1 MTLNPL
7 DSVGNLVDKVGG
19 NIDKNFESGEERQQ
33 QLSDR
38 HRVDMSSDNKL
49 SKMIRP
55 MTLIFL
61 GLMEAVIVVAAVM
74 GVSIDIA
81 ITSQVGL
88 LLGSAVGFYF
98 DSKKKERIAE
108 KNAAANMEIKK
119 MEMKETKRENRR
131 DARAERK
138 AARKDESI

>member
-1 MTLNPL
+1 MGNPL
-7 DSVGNLVDKVGG
+7 DSVGDLVSKVGKG
-19 NIDKNFESGEERQQ
+19 IDDNVESGEERQQ

-38 HRVDMSSDNKL
+38 HRVDMASDNKL
-49 SKMIRP
+49 SKAIRP

-61 GLMEAVIVVAAVM
+61 AVMEAVIVISAVN

-98 DSKKKERIAE
+98 DSKRRERIAD
-108 KNAAANMEIKK
+108 KNASANMELKK